1 MTFRVRRARPSE
13 EAGLLPMY
21 EWLFAPP
28 GSMPPDW
35 DEQRALEALGEAL
48 ADRRSAVFVAEA
60 GTEEALAGI
69 CTAYL
74 ELRSVRFGQR
84 CWVEDLA
91 VDPAQRSRGIGA
103 ALLDAASDWARE
115 RRRDPPRARHRRGQ
129 GGRAALLRAPRA
141 RLAQHQLRLAALIGL

>member
-28 GSMPPDW
+28 GSMPPEW

-103 ALLDAASDWARE
+103 ALLDAASDWARDAGATHLELDTGEARADAQRFYE
-115 RRRDPPRARHRRGQ
+115 RREPAWRSISYAW
-129 GGRAALLRAPRA
+129 LL
-141 RLAQHQLRLAALIGL
+141 